1 MFRLQHHISISFL
14 NGDEGGDD
22 GGCSFTNGGYVQ
34 HDISFFST
42 VYSLRLSEFWTP
54 KETFAQK
61 EGSTAQAKSC
71 LLTFEANDFSQSIA
85 CFV

>member
-1 MFRLQHHISISFL
+1 MIFHFFNSIQ
-14 NGDEGGDD
+14 
-22 GGCSFTNGGYVQ
+22 FTV
-34 HDISFFST
+34 
-42 VYSLRLSEFWTP
+42 SEFWTP